1 VTVLDRLWG
10 TNLSIN
16 TIFGSL
22 ATITAAAVIVWLV
35 RRRRSGIGFKTLD
48 EVAVVQELMAWVVK
62 NEPTRRNQL
71 LFANP
76 LMFRGIVALQ
86 SISREDLSVLAPYI
100 DEWIE
105 GRLPPQHL
113 PAEYEDY
120 RPRVLLGF
128 KQRLQSEGRWP
139 LAISRRKFADREKRA

>member
-1 VTVLDRLWG
+1 MTVLDRVLG
-10 TNLSIN
+10 ANLSIN

-22 ATITAAAVIVWLV
+22 AWITAAAVIVWLI

-48 EVAVVQELMAWVVK
+48 EVAVVQELMAWVARK
-62 NEPTRRNQL
+62 EPTRRNQL

-105 GRLPPQHL
+105 GGLPPQNL

-139 LAISRRKFADREKRA
+139 VAYSRKRSAAQERQT

>member
-1 VTVLDRLWG
+1 LSLDNILVGLTLLGAVAALVL
-10 TNLSIN
+10 
-16 TIFGSL
+16 
-22 ATITAAAVIVWLV
+22 VI

-48 EVAVVQELMAWVVK
+48 EVTVVQELMHWAADKV
-62 NEPTRRNQL
+62 PAGRRTQFL
-71 LFANP
+71 LGST
-76 LMFRGIVALQ
+76 LMHRGIVALQ
-86 SISREDLSVLAPYI
+86 SISREELAILAPYI

-105 GRLPPQHL
+105 GRLPPQNL

-139 LAISRRKFADREKRA
+139 LTGSRRRLAGTEKRT

>member
-1 VTVLDRLWG
+1 
-10 TNLSIN
+10 LSIS

-22 ATITAAAVIVWLV
+22 AWITAAAVIVWLI

-86 SISREDLSVLAPYI
+86 SISREDLAILAPHI
-100 DEWIE
+100 DDWIA
-105 GRLPPQHL
+105 GKLPPQNL
-113 PAEYEDY
+113 PAEYEDW
-120 RPRVLLGF
+120 RPGVLLAF

-139 LAISRRKFADREKRA
+139 LSTFRKRFADPEKRA